1 MKTHPQETME
11 KLKNDEPEILHW
23 LMEFLG
29 VMGDHFVTLGAE
41 EENTE
46 ENEGSGRENN
56 TQRKMTTKTKA
67 ESKMIREIG
76 PLEEKAMRAHKA
88 RSTFDSQML
97 HEEKTTDDDDDDEV
111 AKILSNEALRSALLD
126 PKMQQVM
133 EELAHESG
141 VGAGMLQYYMNHD
154 GFGPKLRLLMEAGL
168 LKMA

>member
-23 LMEFLG
+23 LMEFLRA
-29 VMGDHFVTLGAE
+29 MGDHFVTLGAE

-46 ENEGSGRENN
+46 ENEDSGKENN
-56 TQRKMTTKTKA
+56 TLRKTMTKTNA
-67 ESKMIREIG
+67 EPKMIREIG
-76 PLEEKAMRAHKA
+76 PLEEKAMRVNKA
-88 RSTFDSQML
+88 RSTQML
-97 HEEKTTDDDDDDEV
+97 HQEKTTDDDDEV
-111 AKILSNEALRSALLD
+111 AKILSNEALRSTLLD

-141 VGAGMLQYYMNHD
+141 VGAGKLQYYMKHD
-154 GFGPKLRLLMEAGL
+154 DFGPKLRMLMKAGL

>member
-46 ENEGSGRENN
+46 ENEGSGKENNNN
-56 TQRKMTTKTKA
+56 TQRKMTTKTNA
-67 ESKMIREIG
+67 ESKMIREMG

-97 HEEKTTDDDDDDEV
+97 HEEKTTDDDDEV
-111 AKILSNEALRSALLD
+111 AKILSNEALRSTLLD

-141 VGAGMLQYYMNHD
+141 VGASKLQYYMKHD
-154 GFGPKLRLLMEAGL
+154 DFGPKLRMLMKAGL

>member
-46 ENEGSGRENN
+46 ENGGSDKENS
-56 TQRKMTTKTKA
+56 TQRKMTTKTNA
-67 ESKMIREIG
+67 ESKMIREMG

-97 HEEKTTDDDDDDEV
+97 HKEKTTDDDDEV

-126 PKMQQVM
+126 PKMQRVM

-141 VGAGMLQYYMNHD
+141 AGKLQYYLNHD
-154 GFGPKLRLLMEAGL
+154 GFGPKLRMLMKAGL

>member
-46 ENEGSGRENN
+46 VNSGKENN
-56 TQRKMTTKTKA
+56 TLRKTMTKTNA
-67 ESKMIREIG
+67 EPKMIREIG

-88 RSTFDSQML
+88 RSNFDSQML
-97 HEEKTTDDDDDDEV
+97 HQEKTTAEDDEV
-111 AKILSNEALRSALLD
+111 AKILSNEALRSTLLD

-141 VGAGMLQYYMNHD
+141 VGAGKLQYYLNHD
-154 GFGPKLRLLMEAGL
+154 TFGPKLRMLMEAGL

>member
-46 ENEGSGRENN
+46 KNGGSGKENN
-56 TQRKMTTKTKA
+56 TQRKTPKTTA
-67 ESKMIREIG
+67 EPKMIREIG
-76 PLEEKAMRAHKA
+76 PLEEKAMRLRKEA
-88 RSTFDSQML
+88 RSTFDSQIL
-97 HEEKTTDDDDDDEV
+97 HEEKTTDDDDEV
-111 AKILSNEALRSALLD
+111 AKVLSNEALRSTLLD

-141 VGAGMLQYYMNHD
+141 VGAGKLQYYMNHKD
-154 GFGPKLRLLMEAGL
+154 FGPKLRMLIKAGL

>member
-29 VMGDHFVTLGAE
+29 VMGDHFVTLGAG

-46 ENEGSGRENN
+46 ENEDSGKENN
-56 TQRKMTTKTKA
+56 TKRKMMTKTKA

-76 PLEEKAMRAHKA
+76 PLEEKAMKARKEA
-88 RSTFDSQML
+88 RSTFGSQML
-97 HEEKTTDDDDDDEV
+97 HEEKTTDDDDEV

-141 VGAGMLQYYMNHD
+141 VGAGKLQYYMKHD
-154 GFGPKLRLLMEAGL
+154 DFGPKLRMLMEAGL